1 MSFKEVTR
9 LRKEGKIEEALAMA
23 QEDYQKD
30 PTNVWNKRSLSW
42 VYYEFC
48 KKAAVENH
56 INDFLENVQKIK
68 DLQLPQEDKMVFD
81 TLTWEYRKLLAA
93 SITGEKIDFQRVNSL
108 YQSLKGMYFTL
119 PSAGFSALVTALHK
133 AYKDHYKYTEVMGKC
148 IKYLRPEDFLPEAYN
163 DRKVMPLAERIYYAY
178 SKNILKGI
186 PMANEFGDLE
196 YNQDKER
203 VKEFLPIM
211 DGWIVA
217 HPEYTFLPYYKAKME
232 LLLGDT
238 DTLTTFLPFAKKK
251 KNDFWVWQL
260 LSEIVIDKEKEFA
273 CLCKAL
279 TLKTP
284 ESFLGRVRT
293 SLAKL
298 LIEKQLYN
306 EARTEIEVVLKE
318 KQESGHKVPNQLQQ
332 WQQESWYAEAQPL
345 NDNKALYNKYKGQ
358 AEAILYEDI
367 PQEVIVLS
375 YVNQEK
381 KIANFVKNKQKQG
394 YFKYDKLLRNP
405 QVGQVLKVR
414 MEVFDE
420 EKNAY
425 TLLTAQED
433 KTATCEAL
441 KEQEGVLSIKA
452 SGVGFVTDI
461 FVNQQLIEKNNWTN
475 GQLVKVTALLSYDKK
490 KEKWGWIAI

>member
-1 MSFKEVTR
+1 MSFKEITQ
-9 LRKEGKIEEALAMA
+9 LRKEGKLEEALTYA
-23 QEDYQKD
+23 QQDYNKEPD
-30 PTNVWNKRSLSW
+30 NIWNKRSLSW
-42 VYYEFC
+42 VYYEFA
-48 KKAAVENH
+48 KKAAAESN
-56 INDFLENVQKIK
+56 INNFLENVQKIK
-68 DLQLPQEDKMVFD
+68 DLQMPPEEKMVFD
-81 TLTWEYRKLLAA
+81 TLIWEYRKLLA
-93 SITGEKIDFQRVNSL
+93 STKVGEKVDFQKANSL

-119 PSAGFSALVTALHK
+119 PSKEFSVLVTALHK
-133 AYKDHYKYTEVMGKC
+133 VFKESYQYTEVMGKC
-148 IKYLRPEDFLPEAYN
+148 LKYLRPEDFLPEVYN
-163 DRKVMPLAERIYYAY
+163 DRKQMPLAERIYYAY
-178 SKNILKGI
+178 GKNILKGE
-186 PMANEFGDLE
+186 PTSNGFGE
-196 YNQDKER
+196 ITYNVNKER
-203 VKEFLPIM
+203 VRDFLPTL
-211 DGWIVA
+211 DSWIEA
-217 HPEYTFLPYYKAKME
+217 HPEYTFLSYYKAKME

-260 LSEIVIDKEKEFA
+260 LSEIVTDKEKEFA

-293 SLAKL
+293 SLAKQ

-306 EARTEIEVVLKE
+306 EARTEIEAVLKE

-332 WQQESWYAEAQPL
+332 WQQESWYAQAQLL

-367 PQEVIVLS
+367 PQEIIVLS

-425 TLLTAQED
+425 TLLTVQED

-441 KEQEGVLSIKA
+441 KEQEGVLKIIG
-452 SGVGFVTDI
+452 SGNGFVGDI
-461 FVNQQLIEKNNWTN
+461 FVNQQLIEKNHWTN
-475 GQLVKVTALLSYDKK
+475 GQLIKVTALLSYDKK
-490 KEKWGWIAI
+490 KEKWGWTAI

>member
-1 MSFKEVTR
+1 MSSKATQ
-9 LRKEGKIEEALAMA
+9 LRKEGKIEEALALA
-23 QEDYQKD
+23 QENYSKN
-30 PTNVWNKRSLSW
+30 PNSISNKRDLSW
-42 VYYEFC
+42 VYYDFC
-48 KKAAVENH
+48 KKAAAENN
-56 INDFLENVQKIK
+56 INVFLENVQKIK
-68 DLQLPQEDKMVFD
+68 DLQMPSEEKMVFD
-81 TLTWEYRKLLAA
+81 KLIWEYRKLLA
-93 SITGEKIDFQRVNSL
+93 STKVGEKVDFQKANGL
-108 YQSLKGMYFTL
+108 YQSLKGMHFTL
-119 PSAGFSALVTALHK
+119 SSKEFSVLLTALHNVFK
-133 AYKDHYKYTEVMGKC
+133 ESYQYIEVMGKC
-148 IKYLRPEDFLPEAYN
+148 LKYLRPEDFLPEVYN
-163 DRKVMPLAERIYYAY
+163 ERKLMPLAERIYYAY
-178 SKNILKGI
+178 GKNILKGEPTSDGFGEI
-186 PMANEFGDLE
+186 IHNAN
-196 YNQDKER
+196 KEKVR
-203 VKEFLPIM
+203 DFLPTL
-211 DGWIVA
+211 DSWIAA

-260 LSEIVIDKEKEFA
+260 LSEIVTDKEKEFA

-279 TLKTP
+279 TLKTL

-293 SLAKL
+293 SLAKQ

-306 EARTEIEVVLKE
+306 EARTEIEAVLKE
-318 KQESGHKVPNQLQQ
+318 KQESGHKVFNQLQQ
-332 WQQESWYAEAQPL
+332 WQQESWYAQAQAL

-381 KIANFVKNKQKQG
+381 KIANFVKNKEKQG

-405 QVGQVLKVR
+405 QVGHVLKVR

-441 KEQEGVLSIKA
+441 KEQEGALKIIG
-452 SGVGFVTDI
+452 SGNGFVGDI
-461 FVNQQLIEKNNWTN
+461 FVNQQLIKKNHWTN
-475 GQLVKVTALLSYDKK
+475 GQLVKITALLSYDKK
-490 KEKWGWIAI
+490 KGKWGWTAI